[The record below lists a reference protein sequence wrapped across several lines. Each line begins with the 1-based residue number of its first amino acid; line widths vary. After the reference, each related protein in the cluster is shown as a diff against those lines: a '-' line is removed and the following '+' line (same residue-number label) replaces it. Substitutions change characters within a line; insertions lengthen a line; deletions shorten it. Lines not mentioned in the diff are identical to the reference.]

1 MFADI
6 YLAVQPPPSI
16 FHPTPRHLPEDDT
29 KVTPPI
35 YVLLSIIPRTAIHGL
50 LLDFFL
56 VFYVVVAVVVVFYM
70 ITILFEWVPS
80 V

>member
-16 FHPTPRHLPEDDT
+16 LRPTPRHLPEDDT

-56 VFYVVVAVVVVFYM
+56 VFYVVVAVVFYM